1 VNGGRAGGAPSPR
14 TRVRRIPH
22 NARYDRGTI
31 DAILDEA
38 VVGRAGAEAVASGR
52 VTRRESCSM
61 PP

>member
-22 NARYDRGTI
+22 NARCDRATI
-31 DAILDEA
+31 DAILGEA

-52 VTRRESCSM
+52 VTRRE
-61 PP
+61 